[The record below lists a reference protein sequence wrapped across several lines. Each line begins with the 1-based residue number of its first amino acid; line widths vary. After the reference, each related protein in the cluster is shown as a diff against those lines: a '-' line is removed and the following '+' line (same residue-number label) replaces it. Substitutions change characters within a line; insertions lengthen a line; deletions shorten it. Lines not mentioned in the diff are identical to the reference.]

1 MIRMK
6 ALGYQKYEGVAY
18 RAGDI
23 IPVKNET
30 DASDMV
36 TLRLAQR
43 IPVAAVLAP
52 AASYESRAVVAG
64 PAEGEAGGEAE
75 ATDPPKRSEPA
86 APVESKA
93 AKKSGRYGHREM
105 RVGR

>member
-18 RAGDI
+18 RNGDI
-23 IPVKNET
+23 IPVKNEA
-30 DASDMV
+30 DASD
-36 TLRLAQR
+36 LAALNLAQR

-52 AASYESRAVVAG
+52 PPAYESRDVA
-64 PAEGEAGGEAE
+64 ADAGDAQ
-75 ATDPPKRSEPA
+75 KPA
-86 APVESKA
+86 ADEAVAAVESKA
-93 AKKSGRYGHREM
+93 PKKGGRYGHREM